1 MMSLICG
8 TDLRIVTA
16 VNMIPEG
23 CDRVKQL
30 DGSKRVLSIFF
41 IQYAFIA
48 HCYISTNITQRVQA

>member
-41 IQYAFIA
+41 IQ
-48 HCYISTNITQRVQA
+48 